1 MTNRRGVI
9 FLSLAAVCGVFAA
22 FVALTGGI
30 DTRLAGV
37 AVRSRSWERPALV
50 ALVLAAIGLF
60 SLRQQARAA
69 GRHALPYV
77 PLLVVCSTAIVAW
90 IFSTN
95 AAGGADSYGYVS
107 QAELLAH
114 GRLTDRIH
122 LDPAFTWPDVPATM
136 TPLGYTRGTSPDRL
150 VPTYPPGLP
159 LLMAPFAL
167 VSAPAVFLL
176 VPLCAAVAVWACW
189 RLGADLGEP
198 VSGALAAML
207 LATSPTFLNQSVQ
220 PMSDVPVT
228 ACWIAALLLAR
239 RSPIWS
245 AAAAGAL
252 ASMAVLVRPNL
263 APLSAL
269 VVAAAATTETQISLR
284 RAAACAAALVPGVVA
299 LGTIQYVRY
308 GSPLSSGYG
317 AFHDLFSL
325 RNIGHNLARYPRW
338 LTETHTVFVWVWLL
352 APIWIVGAAAP
363 VRRLAW
369 ICYLFCLAVLA
380 AYLPYV
386 YFRPEEW
393 FYTRFM
399 LPAVPL
405 MLLLGVTV
413 VTHLLRR
420 VTPRVAVPLA
430 ACLTVGLAVWYVLT
444 SAAFGIF
451 GLREVEQKYPVVG
464 SFVREHLPD
473 GAYVFAM
480 QHSGSIRYY
489 SGRQTV
495 RWDMLDRGSLDQA
508 VSALRA
514 SGHEPFVVVDQD
526 EDAEF
531 RTRFGAANQRAV
543 EQLEPMARIGPTRV
557 YRFR

>member
-1 MTNRRGVI
+1 
-9 FLSLAAVCGVFAA
+9 
-22 FVALTGGI
+22 
-30 DTRLAGV
+30 
-37 AVRSRSWERPALV
+37 
-50 ALVLAAIGLF
+50 
-60 SLRQQARAA
+60 
-69 GRHALPYV
+69 
-77 PLLVVCSTAIVAW
+77 VCSTGIVAW
-90 IFSTN
+90 VFSTN

-114 GRLTDRIH
+114 GRLTDRIP

-136 TPLGYTRGTSPDRL
+136 TPLGYTRGTSQDSL

-167 VSAPAVFLL
+167 ISARAVFLL
-176 VPLCAAVAVWACW
+176 VPICAALAVWACW
-189 RLGADLGEP
+189 RLGGDLGEP
-198 VSGALAAML
+198 VCGALAALL
-207 LATSPTFLNQSVQ
+207 LATSPTFLNQAVQ

-228 ACWIAALLLAR
+228 ACWMGALFLAR
-239 RSPIWS
+239 RSPVLS
-245 AAAAGAL
+245 AGAAGVL

-269 VVAAAATTETQISLR
+269 VIAAAATTEPRISLR
-284 RAAACAAALVPGVVA
+284 RGAACAAALIPGVAA
-299 LGTIQYVRY
+299 LATIQYVRY

-325 RNIGHNLARYPRW
+325 TNVGPNLARYPRW

-352 APIWIVGAAAP
+352 APIWIVSAATP

-369 ICYLFCLAVLA
+369 ICYLFCFAVLA

-405 MLLLGVTV
+405 MLVLGVTV

-420 VTPRVAVPLA
+420 AIPRAAVPAA
-430 ACLTVGLAVWYVLT
+430 ACLTLGLAVWYVLT

-451 GLREVEQKYPVVG
+451 GVRQVEQKYPVVG
-464 SFVREHLPD
+464 TFVRDHLPD

-495 RWDMLDRGSLDQA
+495 RWDMLDRGSLDHA

-514 SGHEPFVVVDQD
+514 SGHEPFVVVDED

-531 RTRFGAANQRAV
+531 RRRFGAANQRSV
-543 EQLEPMARIGPTRV
+543 DELESMARIGVTRV
-557 YRFR
+557 YRFK